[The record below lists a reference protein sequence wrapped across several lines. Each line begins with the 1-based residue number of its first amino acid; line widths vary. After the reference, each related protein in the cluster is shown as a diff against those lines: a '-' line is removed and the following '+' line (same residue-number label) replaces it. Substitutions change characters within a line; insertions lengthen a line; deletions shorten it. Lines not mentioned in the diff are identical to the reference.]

1 MAPSKKSSKTE
12 SAASEPIAEPVSA
25 PVVEDK
31 KAKKAPSKKSDAAPE
46 KKAVEKKSDAAASKK
61 SDAAPE
67 KKSASKK
74 SDAAVP
80 KPKKTAEVAA
90 APVEA
95 EGEKTPAGR
104 RQVSKDSV
112 DADFTELTNKIQA
125 EIERLQSSGDK
136 VKGIKFLRTLNKIC
150 RTLHNDA
157 NRMMGKKKN
166 SGRKAGST
174 SGFNIPVK
182 ISKDMAKFIGGDA
195 NAQYNR
201 VDITKKI
208 CAYIKENDLQN
219 PADRRQINA
228 DEKLRTLLKL
238 EVNPAEPLTYFR
250 LQQYLTPHLFSEPSK
265 KKEAAAAKQ

>member
-12 SAASEPIAEPVSA
+12 SSEPIAEPVAA

-74 SDAAVP
+74 SDAAP
-80 KPKKTAEVAA
+80 KQKKTAEVAA

-208 CAYIKENDLQN
+208 CAYIKENNLQN

-238 EVNPAEPLTYFR
+238 EANPAEPLTYFR

-265 KKEAAAAKQ
+265 KKEAAAKQ